1 VTTRAAVAARRAAPV
16 PAAAPVIAGGLGF
29 LLVRPQLAALPLGR
43 PLLAAGYLALTA
55 AAAGLPAAPRRRR
68 TAGHPA
74 AAASAGHPATAAAAA
89 PYGPLPWPA
98 VLAAG
103 LAAVAVAALA
113 LRPVPPAPADGGA
126 VLLGLAAAVAEE
138 ALFRRA
144 VYGWLLAR
152 GGRGAP
158 RAAGGARE
166 PGAALAVVASA
177 LLFALV
183 HLPFYGMAAFPVDL
197 GAGLLFGWQRWS
209 SGTWTVPAATHAAA
223 NLMVVIPLG

>member
-1 VTTRAAVAARRAAPV
+1 
-16 PAAAPVIAGGLGF
+16 GLGF

-55 AAAGLPAAPRRRR
+55 AAAGLPAALRRRR

-74 AAASAGHPATAAAAA
+74 AAASAGHPTATASAGHPAPAAAAA
-89 PYGPLPWPA
+89 PHGPLPWPA

-103 LAAVAVAALA
+103 LAAVAAAALA
-113 LRPVPPAPADGGA
+113 LRPVPAAPADGGA

-152 GGRGAP
+152 GGHG
-158 RAAGGARE
+158 
-166 PGAALAVVASA
+166 
-177 LLFALV
+177 
-183 HLPFYGMAAFPVDL
+183 
-197 GAGLLFGWQRWS
+197 
-209 SGTWTVPAATHAAA
+209 
-223 NLMVVIPLG
+223 